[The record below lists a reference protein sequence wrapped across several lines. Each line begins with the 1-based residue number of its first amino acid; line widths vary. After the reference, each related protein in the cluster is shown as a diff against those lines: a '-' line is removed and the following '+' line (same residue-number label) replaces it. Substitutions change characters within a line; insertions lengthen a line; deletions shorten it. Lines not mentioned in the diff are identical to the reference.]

1 MHSQIQ
7 LTHKGSIVKLCSCSS
22 SGTRTSFCWKKL
34 SKLKMVK
41 ISTFFFNIWMLI
53 YMKWAGSRIFWRI
66 VIGNIYFIKLPKLL
80 CTSTQ
85 RGWSI
90 EILNLPMFLLINNA
104 KPRFAILDSSDQSMK
119 TMNNLRKWW
128 LNILLQGGI
137 GLLRSF
143 WAPGTIPNQLIFGV
157 LAAWFIKHL

>member
-1 MHSQIQ
+1 MLSQIQ
-7 LTHKGSIVKLCSCSS
+7 LTHKESIVKLCFCSS
-22 SGTRTSFCWKKL
+22 SGTQTSFCWRKL

-53 YMKWAGSRIFWRI
+53 YMRWAGSRIFWLI
-66 VIGNIYFIKLPKLL
+66 AIGNIYSIKLPKLL

-85 RGWSI
+85 RGSFI

-104 KPRFAILDSSDQSMK
+104 KPRFAILDSWDQLMK
-119 TMNNLRKWW
+119 TMNNQRKWW
-128 LNILLQGGI
+128 LNILLRDGI
-137 GLLRSF
+137 ELLRSF

-157 LAAWFIKHL
+157 LAAWFMKHL